1 MTGIVKTKPC
11 LCCAAIDDLPDHEG
25 VRQDRRTGEVV

>member
-11 LCCAAIDDLPDHEG
+11 SCCAANDDAPDHVG